1 MAYLL
6 YYLVLLPL
14 SYLPLRVLYSLSGL
28 LDALN
33 WHLIGYRK
41 RVVRANLKT
50 AFPRYSAA
58 ELDRLARSFYRFFFD
73 NLAESIKQF
82 SLAEGAAVRRCK
94 VVNPDVVDH
103 LLRDGR
109 SFIAYGAHYGN
120 WEMAALSFP
129 CQFPGFR
136 VMGIYS
142 PLKSR
147 VLNRLFTNNR
157 ARTGTYLVSRRA
169 VDEYYDIPPPVP
181 TVDFFIA
188 DQSPSNA
195 VHEKLHWTTFLG
207 HPTAF
212 LAGPE
217 RYAVRHD
224 RPVYYMT
231 LRREAR
237 GCYVAELIP
246 VTDTPQ
252 AERPGVITE
261 AFARQLEREILR
273 DPVTWLWSHR
283 RWKRV
288 APAGVVQQL
297 KAQAYLAPEYER

>member
-1 MAYLL
+1 MAYVL

-14 SYLPLRVLYSLSGL
+14 SYLPLRLLYGLSGA
-28 LDALN
+28 LDTLN
-33 WHLIGYRK
+33 WHVIGYRK
-41 RVVRANLKT
+41 GVVRGNLKT
-50 AFPRYSAA
+50 AFPGYSAA
-58 ELDRLARSFYRFFFD
+58 EIDRLARDFYGFFFD

-82 SLAEGAAVRRCK
+82 SLAEGAAVRRCR
-94 VVNPDVVDH
+94 VANPEVVDH

-129 CQFPGFR
+129 SQFPGFR

-147 VLNRLFTNNR
+147 VLNRLFTENR
-157 ARTGTYLVSRRA
+157 GRTGTYLVSRRA
-169 VDEYYDIPPPVP
+169 VDDYYATPPEVP
-181 TVDFFIA
+181 AVDFFIA

-195 VHEKLHWTTFLG
+195 VLEKLHWTTFLG
-207 HPTAF
+207 QPTAF

-217 RYAVRHD
+217 RFAVRYD

-283 RWKRV
+283 RWKRI
-288 APAGVVQQL
+288 APADVVEQL
-297 KAQAYLAPEYER
+297 GKQAYLAPEYAR